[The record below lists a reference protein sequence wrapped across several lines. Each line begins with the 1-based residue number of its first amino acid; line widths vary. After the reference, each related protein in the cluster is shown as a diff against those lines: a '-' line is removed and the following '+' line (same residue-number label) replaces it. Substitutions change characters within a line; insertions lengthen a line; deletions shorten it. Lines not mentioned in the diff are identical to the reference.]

1 MPEIF
6 NPNEVAVEN
15 GNIFGFP
22 YTLTEAELVI
32 IPVPWEVTTS
42 YGGGTADA
50 PQVILNASTQL
61 DFFDPHLP
69 NAWERKVAMK
79 EIPLKIY
86 DKNSALRPLAEEYIK
101 KLEEGELPSENRGL
115 QKIAEHINKECET
128 LKNTIKNDA
137 KALLESG
144 KKVAILG
151 GDHSSPLGLI
161 EALSEKHP
169 SFSILQI
176 DAHADLRKAYE
187 GFTFS
192 HASIMYNAL
201 QLPQISKVVQVG
213 IRDICPDEVE
223 MINNSNGRIK
233 TFFDWD
239 IKNALYEGQ
248 TWKMI
253 CDVIISELNN
263 EVYISFDIDGLDP
276 KLCPNTG
283 TPVAGGLE
291 LSQVNYLLN
300 GLAESGKKIIGFDL
314 NEVAP
319 GENEW
324 DANVGA
330 RVLYKLCCMMFKSYN
345 NKE

>member
-1 MPEIF
+1 MPENF

-22 YTLTEAELVI
+22 YTLNEAELVI

-50 PQVILNASTQL
+50 PQVILSASTQL
-61 DFFDPHLP
+61 DFFDPHIS
-69 NAWERKVAMK
+69 NAWENKVAMK

-128 LKNTIKNDA
+128 LKNTIKLDA

-144 KKVAILG
+144 KKVALLG

-161 EALSEKHP
+161 EALSEKYT

-201 QLPQISKVVQVG
+201 QLPQVKKAVQVG

-248 TWKMI
+248 TWKNI
-253 CDVIISELNN
+253 CDSIISELGN

-300 GLAESGKKIIGFDL
+300 RLAESGKKIIGFDL

-330 RVLYKLCCMMFKSYN
+330 RVLYKLCCMMFKSHK